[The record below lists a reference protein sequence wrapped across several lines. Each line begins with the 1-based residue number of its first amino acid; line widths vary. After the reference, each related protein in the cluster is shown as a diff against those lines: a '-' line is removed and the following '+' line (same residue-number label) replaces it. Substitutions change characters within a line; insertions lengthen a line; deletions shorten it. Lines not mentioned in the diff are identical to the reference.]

1 MRAKNKKNLVIC
13 LAMLLAAFGG
23 VMLKPANL
31 IADQKPKINLETMIP
46 KQFSEWKI
54 DESIIPLQAD
64 PEREALIKKIY
75 YQTLARTYIN
85 QKGERV
91 MLSIAYGGNLSED
104 MQVHRPEVCYK
115 AQGFTIEGTE
125 KVNIETGFGQIAGKR
140 VMAIMGNRIEP
151 ITYWI
156 AIGDKVSFNSLF
168 WKFEQFKYALSGK
181 AAGGLLFRVSG
192 IGETS
197 EVQPIVDKFVEDL
210 LLSISA
216 SDRQY
221 LIGNTNL

>member
-1 MRAKNKKNLVIC
+1 MRAINKNNLLIG
-13 LAMLLAAFGG
+13 LAMLLAALGG
-23 VMLKPANL
+23 LMLKPTNL

-64 PEREALIKKIY
+64 PAQEALIKKIY

-91 MLSIAYGGNLSED
+91 MLSVAYGGNLSED

-115 AQGFTIEGTE
+115 AQGFNIEGTE

-140 VMAIMGNRIEP
+140 ILAKLGNRIEP

-156 AIGDKVSFNSLF
+156 AIGDKVSFSSLQ

-197 EVQPIVDKFVEDL
+197 EVQPTVDSFVKDL
-210 LLSISA
+210 LLTMSTSE
-216 SDRQY
+216 RKY

>member
-1 MRAKNKKNLVIC
+1 
-13 LAMLLAAFGG
+13 
-23 VMLKPANL
+23 
-31 IADQKPKINLETMIP
+31 
-46 KQFSEWKI
+46 
-54 DESIIPLQAD
+54 
-64 PEREALIKKIY
+64 
-75 YQTLARTYIN
+75 
-85 QKGERV
+85 
-91 MLSIAYGGNLSED
+91 

-115 AQGFTIEGTE
+115 AQGFNIEGTE

-140 VMAIMGNRIEP
+140 ILAKLGNRIEP

-156 AIGDKVSFNSLF
+156 AIGDKVSFSSLQ

-197 EVQPIVDKFVEDL
+197 EVQPTVDSFVKDL
-210 LLSISA
+210 LLTMSTSE
-216 SDRQY
+216 RKY

>member
-1 MRAKNKKNLVIC
+1 MRVINKNNLLIGV
-13 LAMLLAAFGG
+13 AMLLAAFGG
-23 VMLKPANL
+23 VMLKPTNL

-54 DESIIPLQAD
+54 DESIIPLQPD

-75 YQTLARTYIN
+75 YQTLARTYTN

-91 MLSIAYGGNLSED
+91 MLSIAYGGNLSEA

-115 AQGFTIEGTE
+115 AQGFDIEGTE
-125 KVNIETGFGQIAGKR
+125 KLNIETGFGVISGKR
-140 VMAIMGNRIEP
+140 VLAKMGNRIEP

-156 AIGDKVSFNSLF
+156 AIGAKVSFSSLE

-192 IGETS
+192 LGETTQ
-197 EVQPIVDKFVEDL
+197 VQPIINSFVDDL
-210 LLSISA
+210 LQSISA
-216 SDRQY
+216 NDRKF
-221 LIGNTNL
+221 LIGNTTL

>member
-1 MRAKNKKNLVIC
+1 MHAINKNNLLIG

-23 VMLKPANL
+23 VMLKPTNL
-31 IADQKPKINLETMIP
+31 IAYQKPKINLETMIP

-64 PEREALIKKIY
+64 PEQEALIKKIY

-85 QKGERV
+85 QKDKRV

-115 AQGFTIEGTE
+115 AQGFNIEGTE

-140 VMAIMGNRIEP
+140 VLAKLGNRIEP

-156 AIGDKVSFNSLF
+156 AIGDKVSFSSLE

-181 AAGGLLFRVSG
+181 AAGGLLFRISG

-197 EVQPIVDKFVEDL
+197 EVEPIVDKFVEDL

>member
-1 MRAKNKKNLVIC
+1 MHAINKKNLLIG

-23 VMLKPANL
+23 VMLKPTNL
-31 IADQKPKINLETMIP
+31 IADQIPKINLETMIP

-64 PEREALIKKIY
+64 PEQEALIKKIY

-85 QKGERV
+85 QKGERI
-91 MLSIAYGGNLSED
+91 MLSIAFGGNLSED
-104 MQVHRPEVCYK
+104 MQIHRPEVCYK

-140 VMAIMGNRIEP
+140 VLAKLGNRIEP

-156 AIGDKVSFNSLF
+156 AIGDKVSFSSLQ

-192 IGETS
+192 IGESS

-210 LLSISA
+210 LLSITA
-216 SDRQY
+216 NDRQY

>member
-1 MRAKNKKNLVIC
+1 MRAINKNNLLIG
-13 LAMLLAAFGG
+13 LAMLLAALGG
-23 VMLKPANL
+23 LMLKPTNL

-64 PEREALIKKIY
+64 PEQEALIKKIY

-115 AQGFTIEGTE
+115 AQGFNIEGTE

-140 VMAIMGNRIEP
+140 ILAKLGNRIEP

-156 AIGDKVSFNSLF
+156 AIGDKVSFSSLQ

-197 EVQPIVDKFVEDL
+197 EVQPTVDSFVKDL
-210 LLSISA
+210 LLTMSTSE
-216 SDRQY
+216 RKY

>member
-1 MRAKNKKNLVIC
+1 MRAINKTNLYIG

-23 VMLKPANL
+23 VMLKPTNL
-31 IADQKPKINLETMIP
+31 IANQKPTINLETMIP

-75 YQTLARTYIN
+75 YQTLARTYVN

-91 MLSIAYGGNLSED
+91 MLSIAYGGNMSEQ
-104 MQVHRPEVCYK
+104 MQTHRPEVCYK
-115 AQGFTIEGTE
+115 AQGFEIKGTE
-125 KVNIETGFGQIAGKR
+125 KLNIDTGFGTISGKR
-140 VMAIMGNRIEP
+140 VLAKMGNRIEP

-156 AIGDKVSFNSLF
+156 AIGDKVSFSNLE
-168 WKFEQFKYALSGK
+168 WKFQQFKYALSGK
-181 AAGGLLFRVSG
+181 IAGGLLFRISG
-192 IGETS
+192 LGETT
-197 EVQPIVDKFVEDL
+197 EVQPIINRFVEDL
-210 LLSISA
+210 LLSMSA